1 VSNDPFASLRLRD
14 FKFFVSARL
23 FMTIAS
29 EMQVVIV
36 GWQIYEYTRD
46 PFWLGMISLTQAIP
60 FLGTALFAG
69 HVADIIERKKIVA
82 NAAFVLCVCTTLLFA
97 FTMHNSSYLHQ
108 YGIWPV
114 YLVVFFAGIAKAF
127 IAPSFFA
134 FLSQIVPREQYS
146 NASTWSSTMWQIGA
160 IGGPALGGI
169 LYGTIGINLTYA
181 TDLALMVL
189 ALILVLFI
197 KPRPLMPRD
206 KKESLWESLG
216 KGIKFVFK
224 TQEMLGALSL
234 DLFAVFF
241 GGAAAL
247 LPMFADQVLKIGPF
261 GLGLLRA
268 APSVGAVLMGI
279 VMVYW
284 PPMKNAGK
292 KMLLA
297 VSAYGVCIILFA
309 LSTNA
314 VWSLVILALSGAFDS
329 VSVIVRSTIVQLM
342 TPDEMRGRVS
352 AVNNIFIGSSN
363 ELGGFESGVAA
374 KIMGLIPSVIFG
386 GSVTMLVTGFT
397 SLKAKKLRQLQLDTK
412 V

>member
-1 VSNDPFASLRLRD
+1 
-14 FKFFVSARL
+14 
-23 FMTIAS
+23 
-29 EMQVVIV
+29 
-36 GWQIYEYTRD
+36 
-46 PFWLGMISLTQAIP
+46 
-60 FLGTALFAG
+60 
-69 HVADIIERKKIVA
+69 
-82 NAAFVLCVCTTLLFA
+82 
-97 FTMHNSSYLHQ
+97 
-108 YGIWPV
+108 
-114 YLVVFFAGIAKAF
+114 
-127 IAPSFFA
+127 
-134 FLSQIVPREQYS
+134 
-146 NASTWSSTMWQIGA
+146 MWQIGA